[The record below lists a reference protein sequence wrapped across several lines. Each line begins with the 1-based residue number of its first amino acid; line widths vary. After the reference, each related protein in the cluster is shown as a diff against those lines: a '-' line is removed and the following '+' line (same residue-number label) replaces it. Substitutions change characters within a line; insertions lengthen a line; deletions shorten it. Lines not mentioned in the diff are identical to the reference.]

1 MKSIKRV
8 TSFITVLFSAM
19 LLFSF
24 VACANGSSD
33 DGNPAPTTTPE
44 PPPQPAPAPQ
54 PTATETNGTVS
65 ADSIIIADD
74 TAKITV
80 DENSYYL
87 FTEKSTE
94 KNNDTRSRTAAT
106 TVDTTKGGT
115 WKFYKNNKLVYS
127 GTYKGD
133 ISELANI
140 VDSNSSS
147 SETSTGLSLELTVT
161 AVADE
166 DGDLYEI
173 TTDAEAATFT
183 FEIKPS
189 DEEESFVFEAT
200 IPEITVSETP
210 AFTGINVGD
219 GPYFVKCGDYYF
231 FSGVDGEYIDQVKAY
246 SEEIGKKIEFTVEG
260 YNINLTLESL
270 KTIMEMVQIDYI
282 IIYKKGVQTAFNTYE
297 FEEFKKELTEDT
309 HYIVKDDIF
318 VILTDDGYL
327 TAKTKGLLPDYG
339 SVTSDSI
346 EQLITTESVEN
357 GIKVIVEIPE
367 GFDKVTILR
376 QNHNDTFRP
385 WYQQTV
391 TEGTTS
397 ITAIDYFVEENASY
411 AYKAVYEST
420 KDGSKHK
427 EANIE
432 TAKSTV
438 NGLEPPFISNTA
450 EGYFSGGSRKIIFT
464 TEPVIAVPSNFTS
477 VVGNFTPSSCSLY
490 FKYTDDESRINH
502 CSFPF
507 DLSNNQSVSFPD
519 YYLNKTLSFEY
530 MQVEFCNTN
539 DSSIKY
545 IFEITKNIQ
554 IPDFIFTKSD
564 LITVDSTNYT
574 GAINFANTASS
585 PHRGFI
591 TFTAKKFDGIA
602 HIRNTINPLDT
613 SNNNIVVTNGVMG
626 YIFNV
631 KEENSSFSFSI
642 AGVRYNQKQN
652 KAEAYVETY
661 KNISAQDLEQSL
673 TGGIHATSEDKT
685 WAPDAFGFELADKPN
700 VSSGALDIWIEVVAN
715 DGVTSGRTGA
725 AGTYTV
731 NFYSA
736 DPGRTDGTNY
746 AITYQNSSVQPIASL
761 KVEAKDVSNPYTTSL
776 IQMKAPI
783 GCYAS
788 VQPYQTLTGTWEF

>member
-24 VACANGSSD
+24 VACTNGSSD
-33 DGNPAPTTTPE
+33 DGNPATTTTPE
-44 PPPQPAPAPQ
+44 PTPQPAPAPQ
-54 PTATETNGTVS
+54 QTATETNGTVS

-80 DENSYYL
+80 DENSYYI

-173 TTDAEAATFT
+173 TTETEAATFT
-183 FEIKPS
+183 FEIKTS

-200 IPEITVSETP
+200 IPEVTVSETP

-219 GPYFVKCGDYYF
+219 GPYFVKCGEYYF
-231 FSGVDGEYIDQVKAY
+231 FSGVEKKWIDWLDDDVEMPDGTIIKIDY
-246 SEEIGKKIEFTVEG
+246 TLDG
-260 YNINLTLESL
+260 YNINLTNDALDY
-270 KTIMEMVQIDYI
+270 IMDLVGIDYI

-297 FEEFKKELTEDT
+297 FEEFKKELTDDT
-309 HYIVKDDIF
+309 LYTVKDDIF

-327 TAKTKGLLPDYG
+327 TAKTNGLLPDYG

-346 EQLITTESVEN
+346 EQLITTESIEN

-367 GFDKVTILR
+367 SFDKVTILR
-376 QNHNDTFRP
+376 QNHHNDFRP

-438 NGLEPPFISNTA
+438 IGLEPPFISYPA

-490 FKYTDDESRINH
+490 FKDNDSYNYYD
-502 CSFPF
+502 FPF
-507 DLSNNQSVSFPD
+507 DLNTKQSAVFPD
-519 YYLNKTLSFEY
+519 DYLTKTFTFEY
-530 MQVEFCNTN
+530 MQVEFCNT
-539 DSSIKY
+539 SEPSAKY
-545 IFEITKNIQ
+545 IFEITQNIQ
-554 IPDFIFTKSD
+554 IPKFTFNRFE
-564 LITVDSTNYT
+564 VDSKKNTGTINYK
-574 GAINFANTASS
+574 NTEET

-591 TFTAKKFDGIA
+591 TFNISKLDGIA
-602 HIRNTINPLDT
+602 HIKNTIKPLNT
-613 SNNNIVVTNGVMG
+613 SNNNFVVTNGIMG

-631 KEENSSFSFSI
+631 KEENNMFSFSI

-661 KNISAQDLEQSL
+661 KNISAQGLEESL

-685 WAPDAFGFELADKPN
+685 WASDAFGFELADKPD
-700 VSSGALDIWIEVVAN
+700 VTSGALDIWIDVVAN
-715 DGVTSGRTGA
+715 DGETNGRKGA

-761 KVEAKDVSNPYTTSL
+761 KVEAKDVSNPYTTRL

>member
-1 MKSIKRV
+1 MKSIKRI
-8 TSFITVLFSAM
+8 TSFITALFSAM

-33 DGNPAPTTTPE
+33 DGNPEPT
-44 PPPQPAPAPQ
+44 PQPAPAPQ

-189 DEEESFVFEAT
+189 DEEDSFVFEAT
-200 IPEITVSETP
+200 IPEVTVSETP

-231 FSGVDGEYIDQVKAY
+231 FSGVDGKYIDQVKAY
-246 SEEIGKKIEFTVEG
+246 SEEIGKKIEFTVDG

-270 KTIMEMVQIDYI
+270 ETIMEMVQIDYI

-297 FEEFKKELTEDT
+297 FEEFKKELSEDT
-309 HYIVKDDIF
+309 HYIVKDNIF
-318 VILTDDGYL
+318 VILTDAGYL

-339 SVTSDSI
+339 SVTSDST

-376 QNHNDTFRP
+376 KYHNNDFRP

-391 TEGTTS
+391 TEGTTF

-432 TAKSTV
+432 TVKSTV

-450 EGYFSGGSRKIIFT
+450 EGYFSEGSKRIIFT
-464 TEPVIAVPSNFTS
+464 TEPVITVLDNFTS
-477 VVGNFTPSSCSLY
+477 VVGNFTPSSYSLY
-490 FKYTDDESRINH
+490 FKDNDSYNYYD
-502 CSFPF
+502 FPF
-507 DLSNNQSVSFPD
+507 DLNTKQSVVFPD
-519 YYLNKTLSFEY
+519 DYLTKTFTFEF
-530 MQVEFCNTN
+530 MQVEFCNT
-539 DSSIKY
+539 SEPSAKY
-545 IFEITKNIQ
+545 IFEITQNIQ
-554 IPDFIFTKSD
+554 IPKFTFNRFE
-564 LITVDSTNYT
+564 VDSTKNTGTINYK
-574 GAINFANTASS
+574 NTEET

-591 TFTAKKFDGIA
+591 TINTSKLDGIA
-602 HIRNTINPLDT
+602 HIKNTIKPLNT
-613 SNNNIVVTNGVMG
+613 SNNNFVVTNGIMG

-661 KNISAQDLEQSL
+661 KNISAQGLEQSL
-673 TGGIHATSEDKT
+673 TGGSHATSTNNQWNQND
-685 WAPDAFGFELADKPN
+685 FGFELADKPN
-700 VSSGALDIWIEVVAN
+700 VTSGALDIWIDVVAN
-715 DGVTSGRTGA
+715 DGETNGRKGA

-746 AITYQNSSVQPIASL
+746 AITYQNSSVQPLATL
-761 KVEAKDVSNPYTTSL
+761 TVETADVSNPYSTSL